1 MELSLIILKQT
12 IMLFIILLVGAFAYK
27 TKIVSKEGN
36 KQLSDIM
43 MKIVMPAMVFN
54 AYQTAE
60 YSSKL
65 LSGLGQGFIL
75 SLVFFI
81 ITIPVSM
88 IVYRK
93 SDKYEYQIERFSTIY
108 TNCAFMGFPLID
120 GIFGAEGIL
129 YTTSFVTLFNI
140 FVWTHGIMTM
150 KNEMSF
156 KSFLNALKSPALI
169 AVIVGITCYLLRIT
183 IPQVPLNAI
192 GFVAS
197 MNTPLAMIIAG
208 ATIAQANIL
217 KILKNARIYLV
228 TVIRLLI
235 IPLIMVFAMK
245 LFNASDTVYVSI
257 VIAASCPT
265 AAIGTLFAIKYDK
278 NAIYA
283 SEIFA
288 VTTLLSAISLPVI
301 TLISQMI

>member
-1 MELSLIILKQT
+1 MELSFIILEQT
-12 IMLFIILLVGAFAYK
+12 IMLFLIMIVGVICYK
-27 TKIVSKEGN
+27 TKIITKEGN

-54 AYQTAE
+54 AYQTAD
-60 YSSKL
+60 YSTKL
-65 LSGLGQGFIL
+65 LTGLGQGFIL
-75 SLVFFI
+75 SLVFFV

-88 IVYRK
+88 IIFRK
-93 SDKYEYQIERFSTIY
+93 SDKYEYSIERFSTIY

-140 FVWTHGIMTM
+140 FVWTHGIMVM
-150 KNEMSF
+150 KNEVSF

-169 AVIVGITCYLLRIT
+169 AVVVGIICYLFRLT
-183 IPQVPLNAI
+183 IHSVPLSAI

-208 ATIAQANIL
+208 ATIAQTNIL
-217 KILKNARIYLV
+217 KTLKKARIYLV
-228 TVIRLLI
+228 TIVRLLI
-235 IPLIMVFAMK
+235 IPFIMVFVMK
-245 LFNASDTVYVSI
+245 LFGVSNTVYVSI
-257 VIAASCPT
+257 VIASSCPT
-265 AAIGTLFAIKYDK
+265 ATIGTLFAIKYDK

-288 VTTLLSAISLPVI
+288 VTTLLSAISLP
-301 TLISQMI
+301 LIVYVSQMI

>member
-1 MELSLIILKQT
+1 MELSLIIFEQT
-12 IMLFIILLVGAFAYK
+12 IMLFLILIVGALAYK
-27 TKIVSKEGN
+27 TKIISNEGC
-36 KQLSDIM
+36 KQCSDIM

-60 YSSKL
+60 FSPKM

-75 SLVFFI
+75 SFVFFI
-81 ITIPVSM
+81 ITIPLSM
-88 IVYRK
+88 LVFKK

-140 FVWTHGIMTM
+140 FAWTHGIMTM

-169 AVIVGITCYLLRIT
+169 AVIVGMICYMLRI
-183 IPQVPLNAI
+183 ILPKVPLNAI

-197 MNTPLAMIIAG
+197 MTTPLSMIIAG

-228 TVIRLLI
+228 TVMRLI
-235 IPLIMVFAMK
+235 IVPLIMVFIMK
-245 LFNASDTVYVSI
+245 LFGTSDIVYVSI
-257 VIAASCPT
+257 VIASACPT
-265 AAIGTLFAIKYDK
+265 ATLGTLFAIKYDK
-278 NAIYA
+278 NAVYA